1 VLPDIDTRDNH
12 CADFNPIGSAPKL
25 LVSAERGQAK
35 ENFMSLSI
43 KTAMAVGLVLLATNQ
58 RAPAD
63 GFDDLLR
70 RIPDQANMIVC
81 IDVEA
86 IHNSKLGS
94 SANWLERRQRMY
106 GANLSSLPSSLKKLV
121 VASHF
126 DPSTLGHGWQ
136 IAVGLLGKNV
146 TAEQIA
152 KMESGTLDS
161 MDGKDVVLGPRNAY
175 YAVFDP
181 EVVGMRRP
189 ANRQETAR
197 WLRSA
202 RTREQPAVSRY
213 LQVAAARVDDKTQFV
228 LGIDLTDVFDM
239 QGVKQKLANSRT
251 MSASK
256 ADVPGMAKLISGM
269 QGLMLTINV
278 QDSMTGELR
287 LDFNDSVRLAAPY
300 MKQLVIEVLDNMGAH
315 LEDLAEWSSAQ
326 TANTVTLRGKVT
338 EEMARLLLSAVI
350 RPAAVIRSEP
360 AGGGTIGSTT
370 DDPKAAASLKYFQHV
385 KEQLDLL
392 KNCKA
397 RSFKQLGAWYYKGA
411 EQIDDLPILNVDPE
425 LLQYGLQIS
434 LTLKGLSNLAQQ
446 TNSYNN
452 IAEMNAVTQL
462 TTVPTN
468 YSYSRYGPWGGAGYS
483 YTVPGVAVADN
494 TGTISNLIARNS
506 ASEGAI
512 RTDTWKNIDGA
523 TTVMRQKMTSKYGIE
538 FR

>member
-1 VLPDIDTRDNH
+1 ML
-12 CADFNPIGSAPKL
+12 A
-25 LVSAERGQAK
+25 VSAERDQAK
-35 ENFMSLSI
+35 ENLMSLSI
-43 KTAMAVGLVLLATNQ
+43 KTAMTVGLVLLATTS
-58 RAPAD
+58 RAAAD
-63 GFDDLLR
+63 GFDDLLK
-70 RIPDQANMIVC
+70 RIPDQANMLVC

-86 IHNSKLGS
+86 VRNSKLGS
-94 SANWLERRQRMY
+94 SASWQERRQRMY
-106 GANLSSLPSSLKKLV
+106 GANLSSLPSSLKKLI

-126 DPSTLGHGWQ
+126 DPSTLGQGWQ
-136 IAVGLLGKNV
+136 IAVGELNKNV
-146 TAEQIA
+146 SAEQIA

-161 MDGKDVVLGPRNAY
+161 MDGKDIVLGPRNAY

-181 EVVGMRRP
+181 QVVGMRRP

-197 WLRSA
+197 WLRTA
-202 RTREQPAVSRY
+202 RTREQPVVSRY
-213 LQVAAARVDDKTQFV
+213 LQVAAGRVTDKSQFV

-239 QGVKQKLANSRT
+239 QGVKMKLANSRT

-256 ADVPGMAKLISGM
+256 ADVAGMAKLISGM
-269 QGLMLTINV
+269 QGIMLTISV
-278 QDSMTGELR
+278 QDSMMGELR
-287 LDFNDSVRLAAPY
+287 LDFNESVRLAAPY

-315 LEDLAEWSSAQ
+315 LEDLTEWSSAQ
-326 TANTVTLRGKVT
+326 TANTVTLRGKIT
-338 EEMARLLLSAVI
+338 EDMAHLLLSAVI

-360 AGGGTIGSTT
+360 AGGGTIAANE
-370 DDPKAAASLKYFQHV
+370 DPKATTSLMYFRHV

-462 TTVPTN
+462 TTVPTT
-468 YSYSRYGPWGGAGYS
+468 YSYSRYGPWGGAGYN

-538 FR
+538 FK